1 MPTPPI
7 TFRRKRRDDGHAEA
21 IETAF
26 PAEAV
31 RVEGKEREEKGRDGE
46 KHGHGPVVD
55 GLATPFSQWRNPRNR
70 LLIGTSWAG
79 ACGSCA
85 NQADLARDL
94 GISQAQLSRY
104 EKGKSEMGAEV
115 LLRLARKCGKS
126 MEWVLT
132 GADR

>member
-1 MPTPPI
+1 MEKSKKSTVDWHVVG
-7 TFRRKRRDDGHAEA
+7 RRL
-21 IETAF
+21 
-26 PAEAV
+26 
-31 RVEGKEREEKGRDGE
+31 RVLRGFDM
-46 KHGHGPVVD
+46 
-55 GLATPFSQWRNPRNR
+55 
-70 LLIGTSWAG
+70 
-79 ACGSCA
+79 